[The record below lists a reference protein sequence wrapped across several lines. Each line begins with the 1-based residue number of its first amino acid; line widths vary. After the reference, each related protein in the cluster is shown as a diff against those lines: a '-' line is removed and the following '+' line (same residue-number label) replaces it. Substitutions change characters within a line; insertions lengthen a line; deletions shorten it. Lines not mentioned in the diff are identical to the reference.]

1 VSDLHWLTAAEAA
14 RAIAAKELSP
24 VELMTALLARIDRL
38 DPTLHAFIRLDR
50 DAAMAAAKAAEA
62 EIAAG
67 RSRGPLHGVPV
78 GIKDIIDVAGLP
90 TTCHSKILIDNI
102 AAADAVCVSQ
112 LRGTGAIVV
121 GKLST
126 HEFAIGGPSFDL
138 PWPPA
143 RNPWN
148 PDHHPGGSSSGSGAG
163 VAGGLF
169 PVALGSDTGG
179 SIRNPASAC
188 GIVGLKPTYGMVSR
202 RGVFPLSFTLD
213 HVGPL
218 TRTVADNALMLQI
231 IAGHDPLDPGSA
243 AAPEGHYAGELERG
257 ARGVRIGFIRH
268 FHETDLPAD
277 PQVAAGLENVARTL
291 QGLGAEIR
299 DIRLPTLGEFGAVN
313 RVILQSEAWAIHGPW
328 LRARPGD
335 YGKLSRRRLMAGAF
349 ISAGDYVQASRRR
362 LEMIAAV
369 EDALRDVD
377 VLLCAS
383 AMDPPSR
390 IEDAVETERT
400 YPRQARTPFNVTGHP
415 ALAMMAGLS
424 SAGLPLSVQF
434 VGRYFGEAALFRA
447 ARAWEREAGTDQK
460 HPPSVEPKRLP
471 PCGDG
476 MPGSTGNRLRWRSV
490 GPAMGDGNA

>member
-1 VSDLHWLTAAEAA
+1 VSDLHWLTAAAA
-14 RAIAAKELSP
+14 AQAIAARKLSP
-24 VELMTALLARIDRL
+24 VELMEALLQRIGRL
-38 DPTLHAFIRLDR
+38 DPKLHVFIRLDA
-50 DAAMAAAKAAEA
+50 DAAMDAAKSAEA

-67 RSRGPLHGVPV
+67 RRRGPLHGVPV

-90 TTCHSKILIDNI
+90 TTCHSKILIDNV
-102 AAADAVCVSQ
+102 AGADAVCVSR
-112 LRGTGAIVV
+112 LRGAGAIVV

-148 PDHHPGGSSSGSGAG
+148 TDHHPGGSSSGAGAG
-163 VAGGLF
+163 IAAGLF
-169 PVALGSDTGG
+169 PLALGSDTGG
-179 SIRNPASAC
+179 SVRNPASAC
-188 GIVGLKPTYGMVSR
+188 GIVGLKPTYGLVSR

-218 TRTVADNALMLQI
+218 TRTVADNALLLEI

-243 AAPEGHYAGELERG
+243 AAPAGHYAAGLERG
-257 ARGVRIGFIRH
+257 MRGLRIGFIRH

-277 PQVAAGLENVARTL
+277 PEVTAALENVARTL
-291 QGLGAEIR
+291 QSLGAEIR
-299 DIRLPTLGEFGAVN
+299 DVRLPTLSEFGAVN

-328 LRARPGD
+328 LRERPGD
-335 YGKLSRRRLMAGAF
+335 YGQLARRRLLPGAF
-349 ISAGDYVQASRRR
+349 IGAGDYVQAQRRR
-362 LEMIAAV
+362 FEMIAAI
-369 EDALRDVD
+369 EAALRDVD

-415 ALAMMAGLS
+415 ALAMMAGIS
-424 SAGLPLSVQF
+424 RGGLPLSVQF
-434 VGRYFGEAALFRA
+434 VGRYFAEGTLFQV
-447 ARAWEREAGTDQK
+447 AREWERAAGTDQK
-460 HPPSVEPKRLP
+460 HPPV
-471 PCGDG
+471 
-476 MPGSTGNRLRWRSV
+476 M
-490 GPAMGDGNA
+490 